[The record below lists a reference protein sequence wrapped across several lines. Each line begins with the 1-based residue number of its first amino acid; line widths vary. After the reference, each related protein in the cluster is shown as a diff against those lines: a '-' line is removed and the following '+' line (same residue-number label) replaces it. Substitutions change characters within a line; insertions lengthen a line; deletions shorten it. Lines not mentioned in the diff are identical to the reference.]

1 MFEGVGYTLLS
12 EIKHSMLSTFRG
24 RLGALLIKPSLK
36 KVLKKYDA
44 TEYGGAP
51 MLGLNGLVVKAHGSS
66 NAKEIKN
73 AVEQC
78 IQFVDADIN
87 VKIRDTLT
95 DVK

>member
-1 MFEGVGYTLLS
+1 MIILQNTMIVGV
-12 EIKHSMLSTFRG
+12 EVKH
-24 RLGALLIKPSLK
+24 
-36 KVLKKYDA
+36 
-44 TEYGGAP
+44 E
-51 MLGLNGLVVKAHGSS
+51 VKAHGSS

-87 VKIRDTLT
+87 VKIKDTLT